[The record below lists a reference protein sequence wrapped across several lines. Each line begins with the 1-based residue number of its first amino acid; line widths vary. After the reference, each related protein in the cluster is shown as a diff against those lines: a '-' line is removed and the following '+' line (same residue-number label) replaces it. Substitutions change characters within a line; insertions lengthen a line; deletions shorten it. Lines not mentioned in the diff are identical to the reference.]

1 MATFTQWQGQDYP
14 AGDAPFRAAEV
25 AGPQPFFHNDLDA
38 LRTMYRRTP
47 DAQYPDGYLGT
58 IESKRRDR
66 LYDGLKSRTNVKP
79 FSRGVHKGERL
90 DGRDYFW
97 PPEFQ
102 PMDGLQTQ
110 MTGMRYVPPGVLMD
124 AGYMP
129 TSMQPEP
136 NGPAM
141 AKVGTRGVPAR
152 VGTVAWG
159 KVDPDRAT
167 ALQRLAPPWS
177 GGRGAK
183 SGPGMGM
190 ALPYPGR

>member
-1 MATFTQWQGQDYP
+1 MATFTQWQGRDYP

-25 AGPQPFFHNDLDA
+25 SGPQPHFRNDLDA

-79 FSRGVHKGERL
+79 FSRGVHKGERM
-90 DGRDYFW
+90 DNRDYFW
-97 PPEFQ
+97 PPEFEPWSALESQ
-102 PMDGLQTQ
+102 SA
-110 MTGMRYVPPGVLMD
+110 GMRYVIPGALMD
-124 AGYMP
+124 AGFMP

-136 NGPAM
+136 NSARM
-141 AKVGTRGVPAR
+141 AKVGTRGIPAR
-152 VGTVAWG
+152 VGTVEWG
-159 KVDPDRAT
+159 KIDPDRAT
-167 ALQRLAPPWS
+167 ALKRLAPPWS
-177 GGRGAK
+177 GGP
-183 SGPGMGM
+183 SMGM